1 MREAKLKRTTI
12 NVQNL
17 EGLPLSDAVRFGDL
31 LFVSGMVGMEGGS
44 VVKGGIAAETRQT
57 FRNVA
62 QVLAAAGA
70 TLSDVLKVNVILTRA
85 EDFAAFNAA
94 YREIF
99 PTDPP
104 ARVSMVAGLTIDAR
118 VEIDVVAGMRKTTRR

>member
-1 MREAKLKRTTI
+1 
-12 NVQNL
+12 
-17 EGLPLSDAVRFGDL
+17 
-31 LFVSGMVGMEGGS
+31 MVGMDDAGS
-44 VVKGGIAAETRQT
+44 VVKGGIAAETHQT
-57 FRNVA
+57 FRNIA

-70 TLSDVLKVNVILTRA
+70 ALNDVLKVNVILTRR

-104 ARVSMVAGLTIDAR
+104 ARVSMVAGLTIDAS
-118 VEIDVVAGMRKTTRR
+118 VEIDVVAGVPE

>member
-1 MREAKLKRTTI
+1 LKRTTI
-12 NVQNL
+12 NVQNS

-31 LFVSGMVGMEGGS
+31 LFVSGMVGMDAAGT
-44 VVKGGIAAETRQT
+44 VVAGGIAAETHQA
-57 FRNVA
+57 FRNIA
-62 QVLAAAGA
+62 AVLAAAGA
-70 TLSDVLKVNVILTRA
+70 HLSDVLKVNVILTRA

-104 ARVSMVAGLTIDAR
+104 ARVSMVAGLTIDAC
-118 VEIDVVAGMRKTTRR
+118 VEIDVVAGLPGS

>member
-1 MREAKLKRTTI
+1 
-12 NVQNL
+12 
-17 EGLPLSDAVRFGDL
+17 
-31 LFVSGMVGMEGGS
+31 
-44 VVKGGIAAETRQT
+44 VV
-57 FRNVA
+57 
-62 QVLAAAGA
+62 AAGGA
-70 TLSDVLKVNVILTRA
+70 SLSDVIKVKVILTRA

-118 VEIDVVAGMRKTTRR
+118 VEIDGVAGGPEGKPYPPVTLIWRLTAGLLRRRSMTKSWPRGLREMASRIAASSSSSLSDDLSGALRSAASS